1 MEYEYIG
8 WQHCHVENPDI
19 VSFLMKGVCFTL
31 LLAVVSITA
40 SLGIA
45 SVLAL
50 VRNYCTRPAE
60 RVFRWAATAYIE
72 LFRNTPL
79 LFWIFIGTVFS
90 PLPVCAGCW
99 ASALWKPSCCSS
111 APLP

>member
-1 MEYEYIG
+1 MSTLAGSIAMLK
-8 WQHCHVENPDI
+8 NPDI

-50 VRNYCTRPAE
+50 VRWGQDVR
-60 RVFRWAATAYIE
+60 
-72 LFRNTPL
+72 
-79 LFWIFIGTVFS
+79 
-90 PLPVCAGCW
+90 
-99 ASALWKPSCCSS
+99 
-111 APLP
+111 

>member
-1 MEYEYIG
+1 
-8 WQHCHVENPDI
+8 
-19 VSFLMKGVCFTL
+19 MKGVCFTL

-50 VRNYCTRPAE
+50 VRNYCTRLRNGFPLG
-60 RVFRWAATAYIE
+60 RHGYIE

-79 LFWIFIGTVFS
+79 LFWIFIGTVFF
-90 PLPVCAGCW
+90 PAPGVRRML